1 MSDQQWQ
8 AYASA
13 VRRRALAREQW
24 KEARRVLS
32 AAHSRRAMGLC
43 RDPHEVARAA
53 NAWKAACDELGE
65 AAIAVSMAAREAG
78 DSIIHVGGAQ
88 P

>member
-8 AYASA
+8 QYAAA

-43 RDPHEVARAA
+43 RDPHEVARAQFA
-53 NAWKAACDELGE
+53 FHAATLEL
-65 AAIAVSMAAREAG
+65 AQAQIAMTHAEREAG
-78 DSIIHVGGAQ
+78 DTLIHVGGVA